1 MQFQAKTICEGLAVA
16 PVFIYKKFKLEDV
29 NVKNEGVEQ
38 ETAKFELA
46 LSQAMEQ
53 LKELYLKTLRELG
66 KEKSLL
72 FEVHQMLMQ
81 DDDYISEIRTALQD
95 GLAAPY
101 AVKNAGET
109 FAAMMSAMGDEYMK
123 ERALD
128 FRDISN
134 RLIKIL
140 CNVKDE
146 GRLSVPSIVIAE
158 DLEPS
163 ETVAFDKSLIK
174 GFALKY
180 GSANSHTAILARGM
194 NVPAVIQ
201 SSFDMDSLQTG
212 VTMILDAFKGVM
224 VYNPSAEEVQSYEEK
239 FKAQEAEAK
248 DLETYRGKLTY
259 TKSGKK
265 IKLYNN
271 IGSLADLEK
280 VKAFDGEGVGLFR
293 SEFLYMGRTDLPSEE
308 EQFQIYKK
316 ATETLG
322 DKMLIVRTMDIGA
335 DKKVD
340 SLDLKK
346 EENPALGRRAIR
358 ICLTDLPL
366 FYAQLRALIRASA
379 FGNLAIMF
387 PMIISVE
394 EILECKK
401 HVQMIM
407 QEFDEKGIAY
417 NKNLSIGIMI
427 ETPAAVVLADE
438 MAKHVEFFSVGTNDL
453 TQYTL
458 AVDRQNE
465 EIAHL
470 YDAKHPAVMKMLKMI
485 AESAVNNGIWAGIC
499 GELGSDMSVTEELLS
514 YGFTELSVSP
524 GQTLKLR
531 KLISNIE

>member
-1 MQFQAKTICEGLAVA
+1 MKFQARPICEGLTVA
-16 PVFIYKKFKLEDV
+16 PIFIYKKFKLEEV
-29 NVKNEGVEQ
+29 EVKNEGVEK
-38 ETAKFELA
+38 ETAKFENA
-46 LSQAMEQ
+46 LSLATDQ
-53 LKELYLKTLRELG
+53 LKALYLKTLEELG

-81 DDDYISEIRTALQD
+81 DDDYISEIRTGLQD
-95 GLAAPY
+95 GLAAPH
-101 AVKNAGET
+101 AVKAAGET
-109 FAAMMSAMGDEYMK
+109 FAAMMSAMDDEYMK

-140 CNVKDE
+140 CDVKDE
-146 GRLSVPSIVIAE
+146 GHLTVPSIVIAE

-163 ETVAFDKSLIK
+163 ETVGFDKSLIK

-201 SSFDMDSLQTG
+201 SSFDLESLKNG
-212 VTMILDAFKGVM
+212 DTMILDAYKGLM
-224 VYNPSAEEVQSYEEK
+224 LLNPSEAEIQSYEET

-248 DLETYRGKLTY
+248 DLENYRGKETY
-259 TKSGKK
+259 TRSGKK
-265 IKLYNN
+265 IKLFNN
-271 IGSLADLEK
+271 IGSLADVEK
-280 VKAFDGEGVGLFR
+280 VKAYDGEGVGLFR
-293 SEFLYMGRTDLPSEE
+293 SEFLYMGRTDLPTEE

-316 ATETLG
+316 ATEALG
-322 DKMLIVRTMDIGA
+322 EKMLIVRTMDIGA

-340 SLDLKK
+340 NLDLAH

-366 FYAQLRALIRASA
+366 FYAQLKALIRASA
-379 FGNLAIMF
+379 YGNLAIMF

-401 HVQMIM
+401 HIQSIM
-407 QEFDEKGIAY
+407 ESYDAEGVAY

-427 ETPAAVVLADE
+427 ETPSSVILADE
-438 MAKHVEFFSVGTNDL
+438 MAKHVDFFSVGTNDL

-465 EIAHL
+465 QIAHL
-470 YDAKHPAVMKMLKMI
+470 YDAKHPAVMKMLEMVAQA
-485 AESAVNNGIWAGIC
+485 AERNGIWAGIC
-499 GELGSDMSVTEELLS
+499 GELGSDTSVTAELIS

-524 GQTLKLR
+524 AQTLKLR
-531 KLISNIE
+531 KLISQVD